1 MGGSVEGA
9 PKGMDDV
16 QSNIGMFSDTASE
29 ISEVSEA
36 ILTATGDL
44 ADQFTVL
51 RDKIDQFVN
60 QAHDLV

>member
-1 MGGSVEGA
+1 
-9 PKGMDDV
+9 
-16 QSNIGMFSDTASE
+16 MFSDTASE

-36 ILTATGDL
+36 ILTATGAL
-44 ADQFTVL
+44 VDQFTVL

>member
-1 MGGSVEGA
+1 MGGNVEGA
-9 PKGMDDV
+9 PKGTDDV
-16 QSNIGMFSDTASE
+16 QSNIGTFSDTAAE

>member
-1 MGGSVEGA
+1 
-9 PKGMDDV
+9 
-16 QSNIGMFSDTASE
+16 MFSDTASE

-60 QAHDLV
+60 QTHDLV